1 MSGPSYTTIPYTPPP
16 TTSVFT
22 SPIQP
27 IQSTTTT
34 FNPSGYPT
42 TTTTYASGSGPYSYG
57 TYTVPPYAS
66 TMSMSGLSGMTLSYT
81 PTSYPSYYGQTY
93 SSLYTRA
100 TSPAEPPPPPD
111 YSSINPEVA
120 TKAIERLVLV
130 GLGKA
135 GFDGSDAG
143 ALNRL
148 EAEVVECVYS
158 SPCCRD
164 HNHVLNFLYRCEGLV
179 REGT

>member
-1 MSGPSYTTIPYTPPP
+1 MSGPSYTTIPYTPP
-16 TTSVFT
+16 TTSVYT

-57 TYTVPPYAS
+57 TYTVPSYTS
-66 TMSMSGLSGMTLSYT
+66 TMAMGGLSGMTLPYT
-81 PTSYPSYYGQTY
+81 PTSYQSYYGQSY
-93 SSLYTRA
+93 SSLYTRP

-120 TKAIERLVLV
+120 TQAIERLVLAE
-130 GLGKA
+130 LKKA
-135 GFDGSDAG
+135 GFDGSEPG
-143 ALNRL
+143 ALKRL
-148 EAEVVECVYS
+148 EAEVVECV
-158 SPCCRD
+158 
-164 HNHVLNFLYRCEGLV
+164 HLLVLLSRSLPNFLRR
-179 REGT
+179 REDSI